1 MAMHKHQTGMT
12 MISWILLIGLIG
24 FVGIFAFKLVPIY
37 LDYFSVNKAL
47 TTASKNLQPGE
58 SPQQIRIAL
67 SGIFDVNSIN
77 VISPNDVEI
86 KIDPDTKAII
96 LGMSYDERTNFIA
109 NIDLI
114 VHFEKTSSA
123 AGTH

>member
-12 MISWILLIGLIG
+12 MISWIVLIGLIG
-24 FVGIFAFKLVPIY
+24 FVGIFGFKLIPVY
-37 LDYFSVNKAL
+37 LNYFAVNKAL
-47 TTASKNLQPGE
+47 ITAAKNLQPGE

-67 SGIFDVNSIN
+67 SGVFDVNSIN

-86 KIDPDTKAII
+86 KIDPDTKAIVMGI
-96 LGMSYDERTNFIA
+96 TRTNFIA

-114 VHFEKTSSA
+114 VHFEKTYSA
-123 AGTH
+123 AGEH

>member
-12 MISWILLIGLIG
+12 MISWIVLIGLIG
-24 FVGIFAFKLVPIY
+24 FVGIFGFKLIPVY
-37 LDYFSVNKAL
+37 LDYFAVNKAL
-47 TTASKNLQPGE
+47 ITATKNLQPVE

-67 SGIFDVNSIN
+67 SGVFDVNSIN

-114 VHFEKTSSA
+114 VHFEKTYSA